1 MVNVLPR
8 LIVHGGAGNWV
19 NFDEEAVLDG
29 LRDAAEVGWRILRGG
44 GMALEAVEAAA
55 RVLEDDPLFDAGYGS
70 FLNEHGEVEMDAL
83 IADGSSIRFGAV
95 AGVRRVRHAIT
106 LARLVMERTE
116 NCFFVGEGA
125 DQLAAQLG
133 MPLIPNVELI
143 TEKELKTFRSHS
155 GAHTPRAGLGTG
167 TIGAVA
173 QDAAGNLASATSTG
187 GTPDKKKGRVGDSPI
202 FGAGG
207 YAHNGLGAASA
218 TGRGENIMRFF
229 LCKIAVDNMNGVPAQ
244 EAVRRAVEY
253 LVQYIP
259 DPEAG
264 IIALGADGSLATLHT
279 TPAMPIAWIDE
290 QGRAQAAMRYGG
302 WFG

>member
-1 MVNVLPR
+1 MTGLQPR
-8 LIVHGGAGNWV
+8 IIVHGGAGNWT
-19 NFDEEAVLDG
+19 NFDEDDVLDG
-29 LRDAAEVGWRILRGG
+29 VREAAEVGWRILRGG

-55 RVLEDDPLFDAGYGS
+55 RVLEDDPQFDAGYGS
-70 FLNEHGEVEMDAL
+70 FVNEVGEIEMDAL
-83 IADGSSIRFGAV
+83 IADGSTIRFGAV

-133 MPLIPNVELI
+133 LPLIANVELI
-143 TEKELKTFRSHS
+143 TDKELRAFRSHS
-155 GAHTPRAGLGTG
+155 GVHAARAGLGTG

-173 QDAAGNLASATSTG
+173 RDAGGNLASATSTG

-207 YAHNGLGAASA
+207 YAHNEFGAASA
-218 TGRGENIMRFF
+218 TGLGENIMRFF
-229 LCKIAVDNMNGVPAQ
+229 LCKNAVDGMVGIPAQ
-244 EAVRRAVEY
+244 GAARRAVDY
-253 LVQYIP
+253 MAAFISN
-259 DPEAG
+259 PEAG
-264 IIALGADGSLATLHT
+264 IIAIGADGSLAAFHT
-279 TPAMPIAWIDE
+279 TPAMPIAWIDA
-290 QGRAQAAMRYGG
+290 QGHAQAAMRYGG